1 MRAYELMVIFKV
13 DTDESS
19 IQTFMNRL
27 DQMANEANGSL
38 EKLDKWGVRRFSHE
52 IRKAREG
59 FYVVAEFVAPN
70 ALTELDRVMRLAV
83 ACKVHP
89 ESPPYLR
96 PNRDASLTILT
107 AF

>member
-1 MRAYELMVIFKV
+1 MRAYELMVIFKA
-13 DTDESS
+13 DTDEST

-27 DQMANEANGSL
+27 DQMAKEVNGSM

-70 ALTELDRVMRLAV
+70 ALTELDRVMRLADEV
-83 ACKVHP
+83 IRHKF
-89 ESPPYLR
+89 LR
-96 PNRDASLTILT
+96 LPLDEAHRRGLAGAT
-107 AF
+107 A